1 MRINEYMN
9 RIKKLPLGKPNLLK
23 IEDTGKTS
31 EDLCTL
37 VDILTKQNKI
47 MKDILRYQGVHDL
60 EKIFYDC
67 PLPYDE
73 DLSTPGGYNAP
84 SNPKKIIEDN
94 KRAVDDFVNYIG
106 PLGSSVERRKQN
118 ERDSDKS

>member
-1 MRINEYMN
+1 MTNTHSYVGWCDMSDDVADSDNQE
-9 RIKKLPLGKPNLLK
+9 KLR
-23 IEDTGKTS
+23 
-31 EDLCTL
+31 TL

-47 MKDILRYQGVHDL
+47 MKDILRHQGMLDV

-84 SNPKKIIEDN
+84 NDPVKIIADN
-94 KRAVDDFVNYIG
+94 DKRAVDDFTNYIG
-106 PLGSSVERRKQN
+106 PLGSSVERKKQN
-118 ERDSDKS
+118 DDSRS

>member
-1 MRINEYMN
+1 MMTNPHSYVGWCDMSDDADSD
-9 RIKKLPLGKPNLLK
+9 
-23 IEDTGKTS
+23 IEQLRS
-31 EDLCTL
+31 L

-47 MKDILRYQGVHDL
+47 MKDILRQQGMHDV
-60 EKIFYDC
+60 ESMFYDC
-67 PLPYDE
+67 PLPYKE

-84 SNPKKIIEDN
+84 NNPKKIIEDN

-118 ERDSDKS
+118 DDSGS

>member
-1 MRINEYMN
+1 MMN
-9 RIKKLPLGKPNLLK
+9 NPRAYVGWCDMSDEIPADS
-23 IEDTGKTS
+23 DTEQLRS
-31 EDLCTL
+31 L

-47 MKDILRYQGVHDL
+47 MKDILRYQGVNDL
-60 EKIFYDC
+60 KKLFVDC

-84 SNPKKIIEDN
+84 NDPKKIIEDN

>member
-1 MRINEYMN
+1 MMN
-9 RIKKLPLGKPNLLK
+9 NPRAYVGWCDMSDETSNLTQAQ
-23 IEDTGKTS
+23 IEQLRS
-31 EDLCTL
+31 L
-37 VDILTKQNKI
+37 VEILTKQNKI